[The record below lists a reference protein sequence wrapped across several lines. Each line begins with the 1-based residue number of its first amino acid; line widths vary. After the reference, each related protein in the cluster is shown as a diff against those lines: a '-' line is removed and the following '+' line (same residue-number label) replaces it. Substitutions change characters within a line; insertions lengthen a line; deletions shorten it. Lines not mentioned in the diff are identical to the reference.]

1 MNNFNWLT
9 NDPKRIGTL
18 QELRSPRVDEAIQGQ
33 ETDDWLKESVAM
45 VAGSLVGLATNQRRV
60 RYFGFETTHE
70 QDQSRKF

>member
-1 MNNFNWLT
+1 MNNFQWPI
-9 NDPKRIGTL
+9 DDSKRIGTL

-45 VAGSLVGLATNQRRV
+45 VARSLVGLATNQRRV

-70 QDQSRKF
+70 QSER